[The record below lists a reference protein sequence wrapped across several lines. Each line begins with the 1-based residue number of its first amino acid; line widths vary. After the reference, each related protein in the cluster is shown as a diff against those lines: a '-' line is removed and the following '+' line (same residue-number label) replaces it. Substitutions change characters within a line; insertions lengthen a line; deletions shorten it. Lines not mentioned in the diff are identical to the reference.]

1 MCDVMKKILVLSDT
15 HSSPLPKE
23 VFEQAKNVDGILHA
37 GDFTDIEV
45 FQQLKKINKIFAV
58 YGNMDEVGLCEMLP
72 QTLVVEFEGV
82 RIGLLHGQGAPHQVA
97 MFAKE
102 TFKKE
107 KLQAIVFGH
116 SHIAMNDIQDGI
128 LMFNPGSSTDSTRA
142 PFLSYGILEIK
153 DGHVKGRIV
162 KIKA

>member
-1 MCDVMKKILVLSDT
+1 MCDAMKKILVLSDT

-23 VFEQAKNVDGILHA
+23 VLEQAKTADGILHA

-45 FQQLKKINKIFAV
+45 FQQLKSMNKIFAV
-58 YGNMDEVGLCEMLP
+58 YGNMDEAGLCAILP

-116 SHIAMNDIQDGI
+116 SHIAMNEVQDHL
-128 LMFNPGSSTDSTRA
+128 LMFNPGSSTDIARA

-153 DGHVKGRIV
+153 EGHIKGRIV
-162 KIKA
+162 KLKA